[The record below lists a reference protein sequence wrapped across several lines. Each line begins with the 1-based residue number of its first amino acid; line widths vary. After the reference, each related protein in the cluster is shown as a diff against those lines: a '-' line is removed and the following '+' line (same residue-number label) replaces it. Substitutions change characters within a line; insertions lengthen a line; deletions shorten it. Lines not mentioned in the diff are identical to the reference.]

1 MKRKALILL
10 VIAAGAA
17 LLAAPSA
24 QAMRAEQQAMRAE
37 PQVIRAVPQALA
49 CPSQTL
55 GSIDVPADGATV
67 SGYIQVIGYALDG
80 NLVSNVDV
88 FVDGTDDSNLV
99 TTAGGANIN
108 LPRPDVMQFFPQYLG
123 TVGQYPGYQASFKAS
138 LFSNGSHTVYVRI
151 TDVSG
156 CSYFLTPRAVKVDN
170 TLNQPPFGGVDFPLP
185 DSGVNANGVL
195 EVAGWA
201 LDDRSVDHV
210 DVFVDGLIERQAV
223 TGIYR
228 ADIAADYPDNPQAI
242 VAGFIL
248 NIDSTRYA
256 NGVHNVT
263 VKAVDDQGQQGLLG
277 TRRVQIF
284 NNSPNLAPF
293 GEVEFPLVNSTWFGN
308 CVEIPTGG
316 PSGGDG
322 AITDSR
328 YLMFVNGWAMDTSVA
343 QERGGVAAVTLEM
356 DGVVLDDTRVNC
368 HREFLLA
375 NALVDCYGY
384 YRPDIEVLYPGFQ
397 QAPNVGFQFF
407 VDVGYLITQVGF
419 KEGAH
424 ILQIKALD
432 KEDSSTLLKEIPIEM
447 ECATGNLDPPP
458 IGFIDDPTNY
468 KFIGGVFP
476 VIGWALDLDGVVK
489 VRILIDGVAQID
501 AVRGVDYAE
510 YGFASPDVAVQYPA
524 YPQANSARF
533 RFFLDTTQI
542 SNSEHDLLI
551 EVTDTR
557 GNVRSAGT
565 RRFIVDNNT
574 LVR

>member
-1 MKRKALILL
+1 MKRKALILPA
-10 VIAAGAA
+10 IAAAAA

-24 QAMRAEQQAMRAE
+24 QGMRAGSL
-37 PQVIRAVPQALA
+37 ALP
-49 CPSQTL
+49 CQSQML
-55 GSIDVPADGATV
+55 GSIDVPVDGATV
-67 SGYIQVIGYALDG
+67 SGYVQVIGFALDG
-80 NLVSNVDV
+80 NLVSNIDV
-88 FVDGTDDSNLV
+88 FVDGTDEANRVSA
-99 TTAGGANIN
+99 AGGANIN
-108 LPRPDVMQFFPQYLG
+108 LPRPDVIQFFPQYGG
-123 TVGQYPGYQASFKAS
+123 TAGKNPGYEASFKAS
-138 LFSNGSHTVYVRI
+138 LFSNGSHTVYVRA
-151 TDVSG
+151 TDVNG

-170 TLNQPPFGGVDFPLP
+170 ARNQPPFGGVDFPLP
-185 DSGVNANGVL
+185 DSGVSANGVL

-201 LDDRSVDHV
+201 LDDRKVDHV

-228 ADIAADYPDNPQAI
+228 ADVAANYPDNPQAI

-256 NGVHNVT
+256 NGVHTVT

-277 TRRVQIF
+277 SRRVQIF
-284 NNSPNLAPF
+284 NNSPNLGPF
-293 GEVEFPLVNSTWFGN
+293 GDVEFPLLNATWFGN
-308 CVEIPTGG
+308 CVSIPPGS
-316 PSGGDG
+316 PSGGGPGD
-322 AITDSR
+322 ITDAR

-343 QERGGVAAVTLEM
+343 QERGGVSHVILEM
-356 DGVVLDDTRVNC
+356 DGVVLKDTRVNC

-375 NALVDCYGY
+375 NALIDCYGY

-407 VDVGYLITQVGF
+407 VDAGYLLTQRDF

-424 ILQIKALD
+424 MLQIKALD
-432 KEDSSTLLKEIPIEM
+432 KEDSASLLKEVPIEL

-476 VIGWALDLDGVVK
+476 VVGWALDLDYVQK
-489 VRILIDGVAQID
+489 VRILIDGIAQID
-501 AVRGVDYAE
+501 AVRGVDYAD
-510 YGFASPDVAVQYPA
+510 YGFASPDIALQYPN
-524 YPQANSARF
+524 YPQHTAARF
-533 RFFLDTTQI
+533 RFYLDTTLI

-551 EVTDTR
+551 EVTDMR

>member
-1 MKRKALILL
+1 MKRKALMLP
-10 VIAAGAA
+10 VIVAAAA

-24 QAMRAEQQAMRAE
+24 RAMRAEARAE
-37 PQVIRAVPQALA
+37 ALELP
-49 CPSQTL
+49 CQLQML
-55 GSIDVPADGATV
+55 GSIDVPVDGATV
-67 SGYIQVIGYALDG
+67 SGYVQVIGFALDG
-80 NLVSNVDV
+80 NLVSNIDV
-88 FVDGTDDSNLV
+88 FVDGTDEANRV
-99 TTAGGANIN
+99 GAAGGANIN
-108 LPRPDVMQFFPQYLG
+108 LPRPDVLQFFPQYGG
-123 TVGQYPGYQASFKAS
+123 TAGKNPGYQASFKAS
-138 LFSNGSHTVYVRI
+138 LFSNGSHTVYVRA
-151 TDVSG
+151 TDVNG
-156 CSYFLTPRAVKVDN
+156 CSYFLTSRAVKIDN
-170 TLNQPPFGGVDFPLP
+170 ARNQPPFGGIDFPLP
-185 DSGVNANGVL
+185 DSGVSSNGVL
-195 EVAGWA
+195 QVAGWA
-201 LDDRSVDHV
+201 LDDRRVDHV

-228 ADIAADYPDNPQAI
+228 ADVAANYPDNAQAI

-293 GEVEFPLVNSTWFGN
+293 GDVEFPLLNATWFGN
-308 CVEIPTGG
+308 CFPVPPGG
-316 PSGGDG
+316 PSGS
-322 AITDSR
+322 TDIIDPR
-328 YLMFVNGWAMDTSVA
+328 YLMFVSGWAMDTSVA
-343 QERGGVAAVTLEM
+343 QERGGVAHVILEM
-356 DGVVLDDTRVNC
+356 DGVVLKDTRVNC
-368 HREFLLA
+368 HREFLLS
-375 NALVDCYGY
+375 NALIDCYGY

-407 VDVGYLITQVGF
+407 VDVGYLITQRGF
-419 KEGAH
+419 KEGGH

-432 KEDSSTLLKEIPIEM
+432 KEDSSSLLKEVPIQM

-458 IGFIDDPTNY
+458 IGSIDDPTNY

-476 VIGWALDLDGVVK
+476 VVGWALDLDLVAK
-489 VRILIDGVAQID
+489 VRILIDGIAQID
-501 AVRGVDYAE
+501 AVRGLDYAD
-510 YGFASPDVAVQYPA
+510 YGYASPDIAAQYPN
-524 YPQANSARF
+524 YPQRNTARF
-533 RFFLDTTQI
+533 RFFLDTTQL

>member
-1 MKRKALILL
+1 MKRKALILP

-17 LLAAPSA
+17 LLAAPCA
-24 QAMRAEQQAMRAE
+24 LAMRAERHS
-37 PQVIRAVPQALA
+37 LA

-55 GSIDVPADGATV
+55 GSIDVPVDGATV
-67 SGYIQVIGYALDG
+67 SGYVQVVGFALDG
-80 NLVSNVDV
+80 NLLSNIDV
-88 FVDGTDDSNLV
+88 FVDGTDEANRV
-99 TTAGGANIN
+99 GAAGGANIN
-108 LPRPDVMQFFPQYLG
+108 LPRPDVIQFFPQYGG
-123 TVGQYPGYQASFKAS
+123 TIGKNPGFQASFKAS
-138 LFSNGSHTVYVRI
+138 LFSNGSHTLYIRA

-156 CSYFLTPRAVKVDN
+156 CSYFLTPRAIRVDN
-170 TLNQPPFGGVDFPLP
+170 TRNQPPFGGVDFPLP
-185 DSGVNANGVL
+185 DSGVSANGIL
-195 EVAGWA
+195 MVAGWA
-201 LDDRSVDHV
+201 LDDRKIDHV

-228 ADIAADYPDNPQAI
+228 ADVAANYPDNTQSI
-242 VAGFIL
+242 VSGFVL
-248 NIDSTRYA
+248 NVDSTRYA
-256 NGVHNVT
+256 NGVHTVT

-277 TRRVQIF
+277 SRRVQVF

-293 GEVEFPLVNSTWFGN
+293 GEVEFPLLNASWFGN
-308 CVEIPTGG
+308 CFQIPRGN
-316 PSGGDG
+316 PSGIGTIIDP
-322 AITDSR
+322 R
-328 YLMFVNGWAMDTSVA
+328 FLMFVTGWAMDTSVA
-343 QERGGVAAVTLEM
+343 QERGGVAHVVLEM
-356 DGVVLDDTRVNC
+356 DGVTIKDSRIDC

-375 NALVDCYGY
+375 NALIDCYGY

-407 VDVGYLITQVGF
+407 IDVGYLITQRGF

-424 ILQIKALD
+424 MLQIKALD
-432 KEDSSTLLKEIPIEM
+432 KEDSASLLKEVPIVM

-458 IGFIDDPTNY
+458 IGSIDDPTNY

-476 VIGWALDLDGVVK
+476 VVGWALDLDLVAK

-501 AVRGVDYAE
+501 AVRGVDYAD
-510 YGFASPDVAVQYPA
+510 YGYASPDIATQYPN
-524 YPQANSARF
+524 YPQRNTARF

>member
-1 MKRKALILL
+1 MKRKALILP

-17 LLAAPSA
+17 LLAGPCAAARRVERVDSL
-24 QAMRAEQQAMRAE
+24 
-37 PQVIRAVPQALA
+37 ALA
-49 CPSQTL
+49 CQSQML
-55 GSIDVPADGATV
+55 GSIDVPVDGATV
-67 SGYIQVIGYALDG
+67 SGYVQVIGFALDG

-88 FVDGTDDSNLV
+88 FVDGTDEVNRV

-108 LPRPDVMQFFPQYLG
+108 LPRPDVLQVFPQYGG
-123 TVGQYPGYQASFKAS
+123 TVGKNPGYQASFKAS
-138 LFSNGSHTVYVRI
+138 LFSNGSHTVYVRA

-156 CSYFLTPRAVKVDN
+156 CSYFLTPRAIKVDN
-170 TLNQPPFGGVDFPLP
+170 ASNQPPFGGVDFPLP
-185 DSGVNANGVL
+185 DSGVSANGVL
-195 EVAGWA
+195 TVAGWA
-201 LDDRSVDHV
+201 LDDRKVDHV

-228 ADIAADYPDNPQAI
+228 ADVAANYPDDTQAI
-242 VAGFIL
+242 VAGFVL

-256 NGVHNVT
+256 NGVHTVT

-277 TRRVQIF
+277 SRRVQIF
-284 NNSPNLAPF
+284 NNSPNLGPF
-293 GEVEFPLVNSTWFGN
+293 GEVEFPLLNSTWFGN
-308 CVEIPTGG
+308 CFPVGG
-316 PSGGDG
+316 GFPSGGGPIVDP
-322 AITDSR
+322 R

-343 QERGGVAAVTLEM
+343 QERGGVAHVILEM
-356 DGVVLDDTRVNC
+356 DGVTIKDSRVDC

-407 VDVGYLITQVGF
+407 VDAGYLIMQRKF

-424 ILQIKALD
+424 MLQIKAID
-432 KEDSSTLLKEIPIEM
+432 KEDSSSLLKEVPIVM

-458 IGFIDDPTNY
+458 IGSIDDPTNY

-476 VIGWALDLDGVVK
+476 VVGWALDLDYVAK
-489 VRILIDGVAQID
+489 VRILIDGIAQID

-510 YGFASPDVAVQYPA
+510 YGFASPDIALQYPS
-524 YPQANSARF
+524 YPQKEAARF
-533 RFFLDTTQI
+533 RFYLDTTQI
-542 SNSEHDLLI
+542 SNSEHDLVI
-551 EVTDTR
+551 EAIDAR
-557 GNVRSAGT
+557 GNKRSAGT

>member
-1 MKRKALILL
+1 MKRKALILP
-10 VIAAGAA
+10 VIAAAAA

-24 QAMRAEQQAMRAE
+24 QAIRAEQQVIRVEQQAIRAE
-37 PQVIRAVPQALA
+37 RQALA

-55 GSIDVPADGATV
+55 GSIDVPVDGATV
-67 SGYIQVIGYALDG
+67 SGYVQVIGFALDG

-88 FVDGTDDSNLV
+88 FVDGTDDSNRV
-99 TTAGGANIN
+99 FTAGGANIN
-108 LPRPDVMQFFPQYLG
+108 LPRPDVIQFFPQYAG
-123 TVGQYPGYQASFKAS
+123 TAGQYPGYQASFKAMNY
-138 LFSNGSHTVYVRI
+138 SNGTHTIFVRI
-151 TDVSG
+151 TDVTG
-156 CSYFLTPRAVKVDN
+156 CSYFLTPRAVTIDN
-170 TLNQPPFGGVDFPLP
+170 TLNQPPFGAVDFPLP
-185 DSGVNANGVL
+185 DSGVSANGVL

-201 LDDRSVDHV
+201 LDDRKVDHV

-228 ADIAADYPDNPQAI
+228 ADVAANYPDNPQAI

-248 NIDSTRYA
+248 NIDSTRYT

-293 GEVEFPLVNSTWFGN
+293 GEVEAPLLNATWFGN
-308 CVEIPTGG
+308 CFPVFGG
-316 PSGGDG
+316 PSGGGDIID
-322 AITDSR
+322 AR
-328 YLMFVNGWAMDTSVA
+328 FLMLVNGWALDTSVA
-343 QERGGVAAVTLEM
+343 QERGGVSHVILEM
-356 DGVVLDDTRVNC
+356 DGVVIKDTRVNC
-368 HREFLLA
+368 HREFLLS
-375 NALVDCYGY
+375 NALIDCYGY

-397 QAPNVGFQFF
+397 QVPNVGFQFF
-407 VDVGYLITQVGF
+407 VDVGFLITQLGF

-424 ILQIKALD
+424 LLQIKALD
-432 KEDSSTLLKEIPIEM
+432 KEDTASLLREVPIEM
-447 ECATGNLDPPP
+447 ECATANLDPPP

-476 VIGWALDLDGVVK
+476 VIGWALDLDLVVK

-501 AVRGVDYAE
+501 ALRGVDFAE
-510 YGFASPDVAVQYPA
+510 YGFASPDVAVQYPN
-524 YPQANSARF
+524 YPQSNSARF
-533 RFFLDTTQI
+533 RFYLDTTRI

-551 EVTDTR
+551 EVTNAN
-557 GNVRSAGT
+557 GKVRSAGT
-565 RRFIVDNNT
+565 RRFLVDNNT

>member
-1 MKRKALILL
+1 MKRKALMLP
-10 VIAAGAA
+10 VIVAAAA

-24 QAMRAEQQAMRAE
+24 QAARSDA
-37 PQVIRAVPQALA
+37 QVLA
-49 CPSQTL
+49 CQSQML
-55 GSIDVPADGATV
+55 GSIDVPVDGATV
-67 SGYIQVIGYALDG
+67 SGYVQVIGFALNG
-80 NLVSNVDV
+80 ELVSNIDV
-88 FVDGTDDSNLV
+88 FVDGTDEANRV
-99 TTAGGANIN
+99 GAAGGANIN
-108 LPRPDVMQFFPQYLG
+108 LPRPDVLQFFPQYGG
-123 TVGQYPGYQASFKAS
+123 TIGKNPGYQASFKAS
-138 LFSNGSHTVYVRI
+138 LFSNGSHTVYVRA
-151 TDVSG
+151 TDVNG

-170 TLNQPPFGGVDFPLP
+170 ARNQPPFGGVNFPLP
-185 DSGVNANGVL
+185 DSGVSANGVL

-201 LDDRSVDHV
+201 LDDRRVDHV

-228 ADIAADYPDNPQAI
+228 ADVAANYPDNIQAI

-256 NGVHNVT
+256 NGVHSIT
-263 VKAVDDQGQQGLLG
+263 VKAVDDQGQQGFLG

-293 GEVEFPLVNSTWFGN
+293 GEVEFPLLNSTWFGN
-308 CVEIPTGG
+308 CFAVGRGT
-316 PSGGDG
+316 PSGIGTIIDP
-322 AITDSR
+322 R

-343 QERGGVAAVTLEM
+343 LERGGVAHVVLEM
-356 DGVVLDDTRVNC
+356 DGVTIKDSRVDC

-407 VDVGYLITQVGF
+407 VDAGYLITQRNF

-424 ILQIKALD
+424 MLQIKAID
-432 KEDSSTLLKEIPIEM
+432 KEDSSTLLKEIPIVM

-458 IGFIDDPTNY
+458 IGSIDDPTNY

-476 VIGWALDLDGVVK
+476 VVGWALDLDYIAK

-501 AVRGVDYAE
+501 AVRGVDYAD
-510 YGFASPDVAVQYPA
+510 YGFASPDIALQYPS
-524 YPQANSARF
+524 YPQKDAARF
-533 RFFLDTTQI
+533 RFFLDTTKI

-551 EVTDTR
+551 EVTDAR
-557 GNVRSAGT
+557 ANVRSAGT
-565 RRFIVDNNT
+565 RRFLVNNNT

>member
-1 MKRKALILL
+1 LH
-10 VIAAGAA
+10 
-17 LLAAPSA
+17 
-24 QAMRAEQQAMRAE
+24 
-37 PQVIRAVPQALA
+37 
-49 CPSQTL
+49 
-55 GSIDVPADGATV
+55 
-67 SGYIQVIGYALDG
+67 
-80 NLVSNVDV
+80 NV
-88 FVDGTDDSNLV
+88 F
-99 TTAGGANIN
+99 
-108 LPRPDVMQFFPQYLG
+108 
-123 TVGQYPGYQASFKAS
+123 
-138 LFSNGSHTVYVRI
+138 VRI
-151 TDVSG
+151 TDVNG
-156 CSYFLTPRAVKVDN
+156 CSFFLTSRTVTIDN
-170 TLNQPPFGGVDFPLP
+170 TRNQPPFGGVDFPQP
-185 DSGVNANGVL
+185 DSGVSANGVL

-201 LDDRSVDHV
+201 LDDRKVDHV

-293 GEVEFPLVNSTWFGN
+293 GDVEAPLLNATWFGN
-308 CVEIPTGG
+308 CFLVQGG
-316 PSGGDG
+316 PSGVGDIID
-322 AITDSR
+322 AR
-328 YLMFVNGWAMDTSVA
+328 FLMLVNGWALDTSVA
-343 QERGGVAAVTLEM
+343 QERGGVSNVILEM
-356 DGVVLDDTRVNC
+356 DGVVIKDTRVNC
-368 HREFLLA
+368 HREFLLS
-375 NALVDCYGY
+375 NALIDCYGY

-397 QAPNVGFQFF
+397 QVPNVGFQFF
-407 VDVGYLITQVGF
+407 VDVGFLITQAGF

-432 KEDSSTLLKEIPIEM
+432 KEDTSSLLKEVPIEM
-447 ECATGNLDPPP
+447 ECATANLDPPP

-476 VIGWALDLDGVVK
+476 VIGWALDLDFVAK

-501 AVRGVDYAE
+501 AIRGVDFAE
-510 YGFASPDVAVQYPA
+510 YGFASPDVALQYPA

-533 RFFLDTTQI
+533 RFYLDTTRL

-551 EVTDTR
+551 EVTN
-557 GNVRSAGT
+557 GNGHVRSAGT
-565 RRFIVDNNT
+565 RRFLVDNNT

>member
-1 MKRKALILL
+1 MKRKALILPA
-10 VIAAGAA
+10 IAAAAA

-24 QAMRAEQQAMRAE
+24 QGMRAGSL
-37 PQVIRAVPQALA
+37 ALP
-49 CPSQTL
+49 CQSQML
-55 GSIDVPADGATV
+55 GSIDVPVDGATV
-67 SGYIQVIGYALDG
+67 SGYVQVIGFALDG
-80 NLVSNVDV
+80 NLVSNIDV
-88 FVDGTDDSNLV
+88 FVDGTDEANRVSA
-99 TTAGGANIN
+99 AGGANIN
-108 LPRPDVMQFFPQYLG
+108 LPRPDVIQFFPQYGG
-123 TVGQYPGYQASFKAS
+123 TAGKNPGYEASFKAS
-138 LFSNGSHTVYVRI
+138 LFSNGSHTVYVRA
-151 TDVSG
+151 TDVDG

-170 TLNQPPFGGVDFPLP
+170 ARNQPPFGGVDFPLP
-185 DSGVNANGVL
+185 DSGVSANGVL

-201 LDDRSVDHV
+201 LDDRKVDHV

-228 ADIAADYPDNPQAI
+228 ADVAANYPDNPQAI

-256 NGVHNVT
+256 NGVHTVT

-277 TRRVQIF
+277 SRRVQIF

-293 GEVEFPLVNSTWFGN
+293 GDVEFPLLNSTWFGN
-308 CVEIPTGG
+308 CVQIP
-316 PSGGDG
+316 PPCCASGIG
-322 AITDSR
+322 AIVDAR
-328 YLMFVNGWAMDTSVA
+328 YLMFVTGWAMDTSVA
-343 QERGGVAAVTLEM
+343 QERGGVAEVSLEM
-356 DGVVLDDTRVNC
+356 DGVVIKDSRVDC

-375 NALVDCYGY
+375 NALIDCYGY

-407 VDVGYLITQVGF
+407 VDAGYLITQRGF

-424 ILQIKALD
+424 MLQIKAID
-432 KEDSSTLLKEIPIEM
+432 KEDSASLLKEIPIEM

-458 IGFIDDPTNY
+458 IGSIDDPTNY

-476 VIGWALDLDGVVK
+476 VIGWALDLDSVVK

-510 YGFASPDVAVQYPA
+510 LGFASPDIALQYPN
-524 YPQANSARF
+524 YPQHTAARF
-533 RFFLDTTQI
+533 RFYLDTTQI

-551 EVTDTR
+551 EVTDAR

>member
-24 QAMRAEQQAMRAE
+24 QAMRAE

-185 DSGVNANGVL
+185 DSGVSANGVL

-228 ADIAADYPDNPQAI
+228 AD
-242 VAGFIL
+242 
-248 NIDSTRYA
+248 IDSTRYA

-293 GEVEFPLVNSTWFGN
+293 GEVEFPLLNSTWFGN

>member
-1 MKRKALILL
+1 MKRKALILPA
-10 VIAAGAA
+10 IAAVAA

-24 QAMRAEQQAMRAE
+24 QAMRAGSL
-37 PQVIRAVPQALA
+37 ALP
-49 CPSQTL
+49 CQSRML
-55 GSIDVPADGATV
+55 GSIDVPVDGATV
-67 SGYIQVIGYALDG
+67 SGYVQVIGFALDG
-80 NLVSNVDV
+80 NLVSNIDV
-88 FVDGTDDSNLV
+88 FVDGTDEANRVSA
-99 TTAGGANIN
+99 AGGANIN
-108 LPRPDVMQFFPQYLG
+108 LPRPDVMQFFPQYGG
-123 TVGQYPGYQASFKAS
+123 TAGKNPGYQASFKAS
-138 LFSNGSHTVYVRI
+138 LFSNGSHTVYVRA
-151 TDVSG
+151 TDVDG

-170 TLNQPPFGGVDFPLP
+170 TRNQPPFGGVDFPLP
-185 DSGVNANGVL
+185 DSGVSANGVL

-201 LDDRSVDHV
+201 LDDRRVDHV

-228 ADIAADYPDNPQAI
+228 ADVAANYPDNPQAI

-256 NGVHNVT
+256 NGVHTVT

-277 TRRVQIF
+277 SRRVQIF
-284 NNSPNLAPF
+284 NNSPNLGPF
-293 GEVEFPLVNSTWFGN
+293 GDVEFPLLNSTWFGN
-308 CVEIPTGG
+308 CVSIPPGN
-316 PSGGDG
+316 PSGGGPGD
-322 AITDSR
+322 ITDAR

-343 QERGGVAAVTLEM
+343 QERGGVSHVILEM
-356 DGVVLDDTRVNC
+356 DGVVLKDTRVNC

-375 NALVDCYGY
+375 NALIDCYGY

-397 QAPNVGFQFF
+397 QAPNVGFQFY
-407 VDVGYLITQVGF
+407 VDAGYLITQGGF

-432 KEDSSTLLKEIPIEM
+432 KEDTSSLLKEVPIEM

-476 VIGWALDLDGVVK
+476 VVGWALDLDYVQK
-489 VRILIDGVAQID
+489 VRILIDGIAQID
-501 AVRGVDYAE
+501 AVRGVDYAD
-510 YGFASPDVAVQYPA
+510 YGFASPDVALQYPS
-524 YPQANSARF
+524 YPQHTAARF
-533 RFFLDTTQI
+533 RFYLDTTLI

-551 EVTDTR
+551 EVTDMR

>member
-1 MKRKALILL
+1 MKRKALILP

-17 LLAAPSA
+17 LLAAPCA
-24 QAMRAEQQAMRAE
+24 RAARQE
-37 PQVIRAVPQALA
+37 PQPLA

-55 GSIDVPADGATV
+55 GSIDVPVDGATV
-67 SGYIQVIGYALDG
+67 SGYVQVIGFALDG

-88 FVDGTDDSNLV
+88 FVDGTDEANRVS
-99 TTAGGANIN
+99 TAGGANIN
-108 LPRPDVMQFFPQYLG
+108 LPRPDVIQFFPQYGG
-123 TVGQYPGYQASFKAS
+123 TVGKYPGYEASFKAS
-138 LFSNGSHTVYVRI
+138 RFSNGAHTVYVRI

-156 CSYFLTPRAVKVDN
+156 CAYFLTPRAIKIDN
-170 TLNQPPFGGVDFPLP
+170 ARNQPPFGGVDFPLP
-185 DSGVNANGVL
+185 DSGVSANGVL
-195 EVAGWA
+195 TVAGWA
-201 LDDRSVDHV
+201 LDDRKVDHV

-228 ADIAADYPDNPQAI
+228 ADVAANYPDNPQAI
-242 VAGFIL
+242 VAGFVL

-256 NGVHNVT
+256 NGVHTVT

-277 TRRVQIF
+277 SRRVQMF

-293 GEVEFPLVNSTWFGN
+293 GEVEFPLLNSTWFGN
-308 CVEIPTGG
+308 CFQVGRGT
-316 PSGGDG
+316 PSGVGTIIDP
-322 AITDSR
+322 R
-328 YLMFVNGWAMDTSVA
+328 YLMFVTGWAMDTSVA
-343 QERGGVAAVTLEM
+343 QERGGVAHVVLEM
-356 DGVVLDDTRVNC
+356 DGVTIKDTRVNC

-407 VDVGYLITQVGF
+407 VDAGYLITQRGF
-419 KEGAH
+419 TEGGH

-432 KEDSSTLLKEIPIEM
+432 KEDSSSLLKEIPIQM

-458 IGFIDDPTNY
+458 IGSIDDPTNY

-476 VIGWALDLDGVVK
+476 VVGWALDLDTVVK
-489 VRILIDGVAQID
+489 VRILIDGIAQID

-510 YGFASPDVAVQYPA
+510 RGFASPDIAVQYPS
-524 YPQANSARF
+524 YPQREAARF
-533 RFFLDTTQI
+533 RFYLDTTQI

-551 EVTDTR
+551 EVTDAR
-557 GNVRSAGT
+557 ANVRSAGT

>member
-1 MKRKALILL
+1 MKRKALILPA
-10 VIAAGAA
+10 IAAAAA

-24 QAMRAEQQAMRAE
+24 QGMRAGSL
-37 PQVIRAVPQALA
+37 ALP
-49 CPSQTL
+49 CQSQML
-55 GSIDVPADGATV
+55 GSIDVPVDGATV
-67 SGYIQVIGYALDG
+67 SGYVQVIGFALDG
-80 NLVSNVDV
+80 NLVSNIDV
-88 FVDGTDDSNLV
+88 FVDGTDEANRVSA
-99 TTAGGANIN
+99 AGGANIN
-108 LPRPDVMQFFPQYLG
+108 LPRPDVIQFFPQYGG
-123 TVGQYPGYQASFKAS
+123 TAGKNPGYEASFKAS
-138 LFSNGSHTVYVRI
+138 LFSNGSHTVYVRV
-151 TDVSG
+151 TDVEG

-170 TLNQPPFGGVDFPLP
+170 ARNQPPFGGVDFPLP
-185 DSGVNANGVL
+185 DSGVSANGVL

-201 LDDRSVDHV
+201 LDDRKVDHV

-228 ADIAADYPDNPQAI
+228 ADVAANYPDNPQAI

-256 NGVHNVT
+256 NGVHTVT

-277 TRRVQIF
+277 SRRVQIF
-284 NNSPNLAPF
+284 NNSPNLGPF
-293 GEVEFPLVNSTWFGN
+293 GDVEFPLLNATWFGN
-308 CVEIPTGG
+308 CVSIPPGS
-316 PSGGDG
+316 PSGGGPGD
-322 AITDSR
+322 ITDAR

-343 QERGGVAAVTLEM
+343 QERGGVSHVILEM
-356 DGVVLDDTRVNC
+356 DGVVLKDTRVNC

-375 NALVDCYGY
+375 NALIDCYGY

-407 VDVGYLITQVGF
+407 VDAGYLLTQRDF

-424 ILQIKALD
+424 MLQIKALD
-432 KEDSSTLLKEIPIEM
+432 KEDSASLLKEVPIEL

-476 VIGWALDLDGVVK
+476 VVGWALDLDYVQK
-489 VRILIDGVAQID
+489 VRILIDGIAQID
-501 AVRGVDYAE
+501 AVRGVDYAD
-510 YGFASPDVAVQYPA
+510 YGFASPDIALQYPN
-524 YPQANSARF
+524 YPQHTAARF
-533 RFFLDTTQI
+533 RFYLDTTQI

-551 EVTDTR
+551 EVTDVR